1 VLDKIIMN
9 YKSDKIKSM
18 LSEKRIKIHHFL
30 PSNRK
35 IWTIVGKEKEHWLE
49 PDLKFCSCAG
59 FYFGMLKNKK
69 PCYHIDSLEI
79 AKKEEQYECIKF
91 SDNEFESFMFGVIND
106 L

>member
-1 VLDKIIMN
+1 MN
-9 YKSDKIKSM
+9 EKSQKIKSVI
-18 LSEKRIKIHHFL
+18 SEKRIKLHYFL

-35 IWTIVGKEKEHWLE
+35 IWTVVGKEKEHWLE

>member
-1 VLDKIIMN
+1 MN
-9 YKSDKIKSM
+9 EKSQKIKSVIT
-18 LSEKRIKIHHFL
+18 EKRIKLHYFL

-69 PCYHIDSLEI
+69 PCYHIDSIQI
-79 AKKEEQYECIKF
+79 AKKEELYERIEF
-91 SDNEFESFMFGVIND
+91 SDDEFEGFMSGLIND

>member
-1 VLDKIIMN
+1 MN
-9 YKSDKIKSM
+9 EKSKKIKSVI
-18 LSEKRIKIHHFL
+18 SEKRIKLHYFL

-35 IWTIVGKEKEHWLE
+35 IWTVVGKEKEHWLE

-79 AKKEEQYECIKF
+79 AKKEEQYERIEF
-91 SDNEFESFMFGVIND
+91 SDDEFESFMSGLIND

>member
-1 VLDKIIMN
+1 MN
-9 YKSDKIKSM
+9 EKSQKIKSVIT
-18 LSEKRIKIHHFL
+18 EKRIKLHYFL

-49 PDLKFCSCAG
+49 PDLKFCSCSG

-69 PCYHIDSLEI
+69 PCYHIDSIQI
-79 AKKEEQYECIKF
+79 AKKEEQYESVKF
-91 SDNEFESFMFGVIND
+91 SDDEFESFMSGLIND

>member
-1 VLDKIIMN
+1 MN
-9 YKSDKIKSM
+9 EKSKKIKSVI
-18 LSEKRIKIHHFL
+18 SEKRIKLHCFL

-35 IWTIVGKEKEHWLE
+35 IWTVVGKEKEHWLE

-69 PCYHIDSLEI
+69 PCYHIDSLQI
-79 AKKEEQYECIKF
+79 AKKEELYEGIEF
-91 SDNEFESFMFGVIND
+91 SDDEFESFMSGLIND

>member
-1 VLDKIIMN
+1 
-9 YKSDKIKSM
+9 M

-49 PDLKFCSCAG
+49 PDLKFCSCTG

>member
-1 VLDKIIMN
+1 MLDKIIMN

-49 PDLKFCSCAG
+49 PEFKFCSCAG

-69 PCYHIDSLEI
+69 PCYHIDSIEI
-79 AKKEEQYECIKF
+79 AKK
-91 SDNEFESFMFGVIND
+91 
-106 L
+106 

>member
-1 VLDKIIMN
+1 MN
-9 YKSDKIKSM
+9 EKSKKIKSVI
-18 LSEKRIKIHHFL
+18 SEKRIKLHYFL

-35 IWTIVGKEKEHWLE
+35 IWTVVGKEKEHWLE

-69 PCYHIDSLEI
+69 PCYYIDSLQI
-79 AKKEEQYECIKF
+79 AKKEEQYERIEF
-91 SDNEFESFMFGVIND
+91 SDDEFESFMSGLIND

>member
-1 VLDKIIMN
+1 MN
-9 YKSDKIKSM
+9 EKSQKIKSVI
-18 LSEKRIKIHHFL
+18 SEKRIKLHYFL

-35 IWTIVGKEKEHWLE
+35 IWTVVGKEKEHWLE

-69 PCYHIDSLEI
+69 PCYHIDSLQI
-79 AKKEEQYECIKF
+79 AKKEELYEEIEF
-91 SDNEFESFMFGVIND
+91 SDDEFESFMSGLIND

>member
-1 VLDKIIMN
+1 MN
-9 YKSDKIKSM
+9 EKSKKIKSVI
-18 LSEKRIKIHHFL
+18 SEKRIKLHYFL

-35 IWTIVGKEKEHWLE
+35 IWTVVGKEKEHWLE

-69 PCYHIDSLEI
+69 PCYHIDSIQI
-79 AKKEEQYECIKF
+79 AKKEERYEGIEF
-91 SDNEFESFMFGVIND
+91 SDDEFESFMSGLIND

>member
-1 VLDKIIMN
+1 MN
-9 YKSDKIKSM
+9 EKSKKIKSVID
-18 LSEKRIKIHHFL
+18 EKRIKLHYFI

-35 IWTIVGKEKEHWLE
+35 IWTIVGMEKEHWLE
-49 PDLKFCSCAG
+49 PNLKFCSCTG

-69 PCYHIDSLEI
+69 PCYHIDSIEI

-91 SDNEFESFMFGVIND
+91 SDNEFESFMSGVIND

>member
-1 VLDKIIMN
+1 
-9 YKSDKIKSM
+9 
-18 LSEKRIKIHHFL
+18 
-30 PSNRK
+30 
-35 IWTIVGKEKEHWLE
+35 
-49 PDLKFCSCAG
+49 
-59 FYFGMLKNKK
+59 MLKNKK

>member
-1 VLDKIIMN
+1 MN
-9 YKSDKIKSM
+9 EKSQKIKSVIT
-18 LSEKRIKIHHFL
+18 EKRIKLHYFL

-49 PDLKFCSCAG
+49 PDLKFCSCSG

-69 PCYHIDSLEI
+69 PCYHIDSIQI
-79 AKKEEQYECIKF
+79 AKKENQYEIIEF
-91 SDNEFESFMFGVIND
+91 SDDEFENFISGLIND

>member
-1 VLDKIIMN
+1 MN
-9 YKSDKIKSM
+9 EKSKKIKSVI
-18 LSEKRIKIHHFL
+18 SEKRIKLHYFL

-49 PDLKFCSCAG
+49 PNLKFCSCAG

-69 PCYHIDSLEI
+69 SCYHIDSLQI
-79 AKKEEQYECIKF
+79 AKKEELYEEIEF
-91 SDNEFESFMFGVIND
+91 SDDEFESFMSGLIND

>member
-1 VLDKIIMN
+1 MN
-9 YKSDKIKSM
+9 EKSKKIKSVIN
-18 LSEKRIKIHHFL
+18 EKRIKLHYFL

-49 PDLKFCSCAG
+49 PDLKFCSCSG

-69 PCYHIDSLEI
+69 PCYHIDSLQI
-79 AKKEEQYECIKF
+79 AKKEELYEEIEF
-91 SDNEFESFMFGVIND
+91 SDDEFESFMSGLIND